1 MNSADYVANLVT
13 ELKGSG
19 IPLSDVAWR
28 TALACVGWPY
38 IFGDRGEYCTPA
50 HRRSRDYEKYP
61 TIKSKC
67 KNFDGTGSCSGCKW
81 YPNGKRVRAFDC
93 RGFTYWVLLQVYG
106 WKLMGAGATSQWN
119 NASNWKAKGK
129 ISDGIP
135 EDTLVC
141 LFYSK
146 DNKEKTWEHTG
157 FGYHGETLECSNGV
171 QHFTTRNKK
180 WTHWAIPACVE
191 GDTPTPTPPDPDYR
205 PTLRRGDK
213 GEYVTLMQTK
223 LALRGY
229 DLGSY
234 GIDGDF
240 GRATEAAVKQFQR
253 DWGLTV
259 DGICGKKTWAVLDS
273 STPATLKTVHIP
285 HLTQAKAEELQR
297 QYVGAWIT
305 EDSDA

>member
-1 MNSADYVANLVT
+1 MNSADYVANLIT

-50 HRRSRDYEKYP
+50 HRRARYSDEHP

-81 YPNGKRVRAFDC
+81 YPNGKKVRCFDC

-119 NASNWKAKGK
+119 TASNWKAKGK

-135 EDTLVC
+135 KDTLVC

-157 FGYHGETLECSNGV
+157 LGYKGETIECSNGV
-171 QHFTTRNKK
+171 QHFTTMNKK

-191 GDTPTPTPPDPDYR
+191 GDIPTPTPPDPDYR

-240 GRATEAAVKQFQR
+240 GRATESAVKAFQK

-259 DGICGKKTWAVLDS
+259 DGICGKKTWEMLES
-273 STPATLKTVHIP
+273 SAPSALKTVHIP
-285 HLTQAKAEELQR
+285 HLTLAKANELVN
-297 QYVGAWIT
+297 QYVGAWMT
-305 EDSDA
+305 EDENA